1 MAQRRIRMQTIR
13 TLLMMKRNG
22 LSDQQVA
29 DALKIAKGSVNAFY
43 NRYKAS
49 GKGLPVPADFP
60 DSELRD
66 IIYPPKPAS
75 TRVAEPDWTS
85 IESQLSRPG
94 VTLQLL
100 WEEYAA
106 SHPAG
111 IGRTAFYDGYK
122 HYRKNHELSMVVIHK
137 GGEKLFVDYS
147 GDGLSYVDRETG
159 EVISLQVFVSAWGA
173 SGYAFVDVTRTQ
185 SKEDWVE
192 SHARAFEYYNCVP
205 ALLVPDNLK
214 AGVLK
219 PDLYEPTLNPLY
231 EKLAEHY
238 GASVL
243 PARVRKPKDKAV
255 VESCVLQV
263 QRRVLAPLRNNIFF
277 SMDETRAAVL
287 EALETFNARPMKDH
301 EDKSRRERFEALD
314 RPEARALP
322 QERFSITSLKIG
334 ILVQK
339 NYHVAFGDH
348 YYSVPHTLVGKRV
361 DIHQVGGILEIYC
374 DGVHICRHA
383 KNSTK
388 IRYTTIDEHM
398 PANHAF
404 AKGTNPVRLI
414 FAAGEIGPQTAI
426 VAKTML
432 EQKRHPEQA
441 FKSVQGVIGLSRH
454 YGKERLEMACARAVH
469 FGAIGYM
476 QLKSILEK
484 SLDKQEY
491 DSPTPTASA
500 VSHENV
506 RGPAYYAQDAQGGV

>member
-1 MAQRRIRMQTIR
+1 MQTIR
-13 TLLMMKRNG
+13 TLLMMKHNG

-29 DALKIAKGSVNAFY
+29 DSLKIAKGSVNAFY

-49 GKGLPVPADFP
+49 GKALPVPADFP

-66 IIYPPKPAS
+66 IIYPSKPAFP
-75 TRVAEPDWTS
+75 RVSDPDWSS

-106 SHPAG
+106 NHTDG
-111 IGRTAFYDGYK
+111 LGRTAFYDGYK
-122 HYRKNHELSMVVIHK
+122 QYRKNHDLSMVVIHK

-192 SHARAFEYYNCVP
+192 SHVRAFEYYNCVS

-263 QRRVLAPLRNNIFF
+263 QRRVLAPLRDRTFF
-277 SMDETRAAVL
+277 SMDEARTAVL
-287 EALETFNARPMKDH
+287 EALEQFNARPMKDH
-301 EDKSRRERFEALD
+301 EGKSRRERFVAMD

-322 QERFSITSLKIG
+322 QDRFSITSMKIG
-334 ILVQK
+334 VLVQK
-339 NYHVAFGDH
+339 NYHVSFGEH
-348 YYSVPHTLVGKRV
+348 YYSVPHTLVGKRI
-361 DIHQVGGILEIYC
+361 DIHQVGGILEIYS
-374 DGVHICRHA
+374 DGIHICRHA
-383 KNSTK
+383 RSTSKN
-388 IRYTTIDEHM
+388 RYTTIDEHM

-426 VAKTML
+426 VAKAML

-441 FKSVQGVIGLSRH
+441 FKSVQGVIGLNRL

-469 FGAIGYM
+469 FDAIGYM
-476 QLKSILEK
+476 QVKSILEK
-484 SLDKQEY
+484 GLDKQEY
-491 DSPTPTASA
+491 DNPTPTAST